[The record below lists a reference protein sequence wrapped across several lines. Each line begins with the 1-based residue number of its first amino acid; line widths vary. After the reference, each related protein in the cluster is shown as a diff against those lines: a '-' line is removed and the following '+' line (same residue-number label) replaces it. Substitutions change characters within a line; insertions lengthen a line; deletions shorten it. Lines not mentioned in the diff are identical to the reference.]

1 MSFIRI
7 VRKWL
12 RALSPAFIAPRH
24 SAQRTEPRSAGGE
37 PAAEVHPAGH
47 AWCWLGRNL
56 GAAHESDTQGSFVDA
71 GERYYQASRERT
83 FVRALVDG
91 SLRLH

>member
-12 RALSPAFIAPRH
+12 RALSPAFIAPRS
-24 SAQRTEPRSAGGE
+24 SATRTEPLVARGE
-37 PAAEVHPAGH
+37 PAADAHPAGH
-47 AWCWLGRNL
+47 AWCWLDRNL
-56 GAAHESDTQGSFVDA
+56 GAAHEGDTRGSFVEA
-71 GERYYQASRERT
+71 GERFYQASRERT
-83 FVRALVDG
+83 IVRALVDG